1 MNCPPCYGG
10 GRAGR
15 HEGNARDKSM
25 RRGFL
30 AGWFRFPKV
39 NPRARGNPAEF
50 NAQKSSN
57 GENSDVL
64 YMHEIRYPKC
74 REREIENGGHK
85 VLFGCESYEHKFQ
98 GRKNKVVSRLC
109 ELASLTR
116 GSLDAEANKLG
127 STFLGV
133 PVWCLSTR

>member
-1 MNCPPCYGG
+1 MLWG
-10 GRAGR
+10 GR

-64 YMHEIRYPKC
+64 YMHEISKM
-74 REREIENGGHK
+74 
-85 VLFGCESYEHKFQ
+85 LL
-98 GRKNKVVSRLC
+98 RKIDRTKNH
-109 ELASLTR
+109 
-116 GSLDAEANKLG
+116 LG
-127 STFLGV
+127 LV
-133 PVWCLSTR
+133 EK